1 VSRTFLIFCGEPPI
15 EFGPTNPILSD
26 KQTLN
31 TSNTLAGNATKKVNK
46 LGLQLFEQQ
55 TKLNSLLDLGN
66 SLNQST
72 MLLDQLSLAV
82 DDLKSSQPNVSE
94 IMNEVN
100 GFRRE
105 FHAKH
110 QEEAEFRDATNK
122 KSQVMFNELVRLTL
136 SLEPPSTPRV
146 S

>member
-1 VSRTFLIFCGEPPI
+1 V
-15 EFGPTNPILSD
+15 FGPTNPILSD

-31 TSNTLAGNATKKVNK
+31 TSNTLAGNATKEVNK